1 MIKRWLLLVLI
12 IPLAGGGV
20 YFASYWINTQP
31 VWILNSDAIHEF
43 EGMPARN
50 KQIIKFVEENGEAL
64 APDYKQVVCTEFVI
78 KVIEEFVPLI
88 TSEENKIRIITD
100 EDIPAMLVKE
110 SPVIK
115 GVHTSLVQANKGVE
129 ILQPEDVK
137 PGDFVQFWNSYLGIP
152 YGHCGV
158 VFSVEPYKSI
168 AVYSSHPVTGGY
180 GKQKFLW
187 PDHIFFVRLK

>member
-1 MIKRWLLLVLI
+1 MKRWLLLILI
-12 IPLAGGGV
+12 VTLTGAGL

-31 VWILNSDAIHEF
+31 VWILNVHARSDSESI
-43 EGMPARN
+43 PARN
-50 KQIIKFVEENGEAL
+50 KQIIEFVETNGETL

-78 KVIEEFVPLI
+78 KVIEEFVPLT
-88 TSEENKIRIITD
+88 TSEENMIRIITD
-100 EDIPAMLVKE
+100 EDIPALLVKE

-129 ILQPEDVK
+129 VIQPEEVK

-158 VFSVEPYKSI
+158 VFSVEPYKNI
-168 AVYSSHPVTGGY
+168 AIYSSHPVTGGY

-187 PDHIFFVRLK
+187 PDHIFFVRLR